1 MKIIK
6 KIFFTLLFVALLTHI
21 VLYFTGNTHLYKAI
35 SCTYLVGNTGPS
47 IDEYKKFE
55 FDTVNISQPQPWNFS
70 EKNNTYTLSAEQE
83 KIFSENSTAAYLVI
97 KNDSIIFEKYWENYN
112 EQSHTNSFSVA
123 KTFTAFA
130 IGVAIKEGKIK
141 SVNDKVIDYLPE
153 LKGAFANEI
162 TIHHLLNMTAGINF
176 DESYDHPLGF
186 MAKVYYG
193 KNIKE
198 LTYSYK
204 SSLTPGSMFYYQGG
218 NTLLLSYIIE
228 KVSNTPISK
237 YFEEKIWKS
246 IGAENMAFWSKDNVG
261 TVKSYCCFYSNA
273 RDFARIGKLMLDT
286 GKWKGNEIIPKKFM
300 LQAFQPVN
308 VPDASGKNVDY
319 YGYQLWMTTHK
330 NKQIYFARGIKGQYV
345 FVIPEDRL
353 IVVRLGKKR
362 SDTYVNGHPSE
373 IYEYLN
379 TAFAIANAK

>member
-1 MKIIK
+1 
-6 KIFFTLLFVALLTHI
+6 
-21 VLYFTGNTHLYKAI
+21 
-35 SCTYLVGNTGPS
+35 
-47 IDEYKKFE
+47 
-55 FDTVNISQPQPWNFS
+55 
-70 EKNNTYTLSAEQE
+70 
-83 KIFSENSTAAYLVI
+83 
-97 KNDSIIFEKYWENYN
+97 
-112 EQSHTNSFSVA
+112 
-123 KTFTAFA
+123 
-130 IGVAIKEGKIK
+130 
-141 SVNDKVIDYLPE
+141 
-153 LKGAFANEI
+153 
-162 TIHHLLNMTAGINF
+162 MTAGINF

-186 MAKVYYG
+186 MAKTYYG

-198 LTYSYK
+198 LTFSYQ
-204 SSLTPGSMFYYQGG
+204 STLTPGSMFYYQGG

-237 YFEEKIWKS
+237 YFEEKIWNS
-246 IGAENMAFWSKDNVG
+246 IEAENVAFWSKDNIG

-286 GKWKGNEIIPKKFM
+286 GKWNGEEIIPKDFM

-308 VPDASGKNVDY
+308 TPDASGKNVDF

-330 NKQIYFARGIKGQYV
+330 NKQIYFARGIKGQYI
-345 FVIPEDRL
+345 FVIPENNL

-379 TAFAIANAK
+379 TALSIANTK